1 MKRRQTPSNG
11 TMFLLLGFSD
21 LSLAAQTSLYVFL
34 LLSYLFSVIGNGLI
48 MLVVT
53 FSPRLQSPMYFFLTV
68 LSFTEILSISS
79 TVPKALQGFLKAGRT
94 ISLIG
99 CATQFSIFIVAV
111 TCESILLTLMAYDR
125 YMAICQP
132 LRYTSVMTVSVCWK
146 LTIIAWIL
154 AFGDAF
160 IGSSLL
166 FSLPFCDSI
175 LIAHFFCDALPII
188 NLTCGNTLFIEVY
201 QLIVSAIVIMFTST
215 LIICSYV
222 KILTSIFLLRSA
234 ESRHKAFSTCGSHLV
249 SVIIFFGSAMFV
261 HFQLG
266 NPLSSYNDRMLA
278 LSYSVIIPTINP
290 LIYSLKNNEMKE
302 AIRKLNLKFVALHM

>member
-1 MKRRQTPSNG
+1 
-11 TMFLLLGFSD
+11 MFLLLGFSD

-53 FSPRLQSPMYFFLTV
+53 FTPRLNSPMYFFLTV

-99 CATQFSIFIVAV
+99 CATQFSVFLAAV
-111 TCESILLTLMAYDR
+111 NCESSILTVMAYDR

-146 LTIIAWIL
+146 LTMIAWIF
-154 AFGDAF
+154 AFVNAV
-160 IGSSLL
+160 IGFSLL
-166 FSLPFCDSI
+166 FNLPFCDSI
-175 LIAHFFCDALPII
+175 LIAHFFCDILPVMS
-188 NLTCGNTLFIEVY
+188 LACGNTFFLEVF
-201 QLIVSAIVIMFTST
+201 QLIMSVTLIMSTFT

-222 KILTSIFLLRSA
+222 RILTSIFLLPSA

-261 HFQLG
+261 HFHLG
-266 NPLSSYNDRMLA
+266 NPLSPYNDRMVA

-302 AIRKLNLKFVALHM
+302 AIRKLTLKIVTLHM